1 MTQRW
6 FHTKGLRLSL
16 QDDGGPGAPFVF
28 QHGLCGD
35 ARQTAEA
42 FPPDPAFRR
51 LTLECPGHGASP
63 LQGDISIA
71 AFADHVAALIETL
84 PHPVILG
91 GISMGA
97 AIALRLAALRPE
109 LVRAL
114 ILIRPA
120 WVTEAA
126 PPNMAPNAEAGRL
139 LATLPRDEA
148 RAVFAEGPIAR
159 QLARLAPDNLASL
172 LGFFDRAPL
181 AETATLLQTISAD
194 GPGLTPAQVA
204 RITAPT
210 LICATSRDLIHP
222 LGHAGRLAAL
232 IPSRLVE
239 LPPKASDKPRHLAAL
254 HAALTAF
261 LKEL

>member
-1 MTQRW
+1 MTRKW
-6 FHTKGLRLSL
+6 FHTNGLTLALHDEGS
-16 QDDGGPGAPFVF
+16 PGQPFVL

-63 LQGDISIA
+63 LAGEISIA

-84 PHPVILG
+84 HHPVILG

-120 WVTEAA
+120 WVTEDA
-126 PPNMAPNAEAGRL
+126 PPNMAPNAEVGRL

-159 QLARLAPDNLASL
+159 RLARDAPDNLASL
-172 LGFFDRAPL
+172 LSFFDRAPL

-194 GPGLTPAQVA
+194 GPGITPAQVA

-210 LICATSRDLIHP
+210 LICGTGHDLIHP
-222 LGHAGRLAAL
+222 LDHAGRLAAL

-239 LPPKASDKPRHLAAL
+239 LPPKAFDKPRHLAAL
-254 HAALTAF
+254 HAALMTF
-261 LKEL
+261 LKEI

>member
-1 MTQRW
+1 MTQKW
-6 FHTKGLRLSL
+6 FHTNGLRLSL
-16 QDDGGPGAPFVF
+16 HDDGGPGAPFVL

-71 AFADHVAALIETL
+71 AFAGHIEALIETL
-84 PHPVILG
+84 PRPVILG

-120 WVTEAA
+120 WVTEDA
-126 PPNMAPNAEAGRL
+126 PPNMAPNAQVGQL
-139 LATLPRDEA
+139 LASYPRDA
-148 RAVFAEGPIAR
+148 ALDRFTQSPLAV
-159 QLARLAPDNLASL
+159 RLSREAPDNLASL
-172 LGFFDRAPL
+172 LGFFDRKPL
-181 AETATLLQTISAD
+181 HETATLLQTISAD
-194 GPGLTPAQVA
+194 GPGLTPAEVG

-210 LICATSRDLIHP
+210 LICVTARDVIHP

-239 LPPKASDKPRHLAAL
+239 LPPKACDKPRHLAAL
-254 HAALTAF
+254 HAALSTF